1 MFGTIIGFKKE
12 PNLLNLII
20 MDTNRF
26 KASHDF
32 SNIQKNLSNNRRYQ
46 ATSHSQQAD
55 MKNQNQESSKNGFV
69 PHAQKTVKEVWAEI
83 QEMNSRSRNK
93 HKDDENNF

>member
-1 MFGTIIGFKKE
+1 
-12 PNLLNLII
+12 

-32 SNIQKNLSNNRRYQ
+32 SNIQKNLSNNRRYR
-46 ATSHSQQAD
+46 SEGHFQQAD

-69 PHAQKTVKEVWAEI
+69 THAPKTVKEVWAEI
-83 QEMNSRSRNK
+83 QEMNFKARYR
-93 HKDDENNF
+93 DDKK

>member
-1 MFGTIIGFKKE
+1 
-12 PNLLNLII
+12 

-32 SNIQKNLSNNRRYQ
+32 SNIQKNLSKNRRYR
-46 ATSHSQQAD
+46 SEGHFQQAD

-69 PHAQKTVKEVWAEI
+69 THAPKTVKEVWAEI
-83 QEMNSRSRNK
+83 QEMNFKARYR
-93 HKDDENNF
+93 DDKK

>member
-1 MFGTIIGFKKE
+1 
-12 PNLLNLII
+12 

-32 SNIQKNLSNNRRYQ
+32 SNIQKNLSNNRRYR
-46 ATSHSQQAD
+46 AEGHFQQAD

-69 PHAQKTVKEVWAEI
+69 THAPKTVKEVWAEI
-83 QEMNSRSRNK
+83 QEMNFKTRYRNDK
-93 HKDDENNF
+93 K